1 MNFQRSVII
10 GGGLLGEELNNF
22 INANGGN
29 SKILKNIEYN
39 SDNIIPE
46 NTETVFV
53 VAQSS
58 DYKKNPMT
66 ITEITESVLKKKSMK
81 SVRPNCTINAILQR
95 SQYVT
100 KTERGCY
107 KLNSNVKF

>member
-1 MNFQRSVII
+1 MARPKRLHSNSIHVVI
-10 GGGLLGEELNNF
+10 LN
-22 INANGGN
+22 
-29 SKILKNIEYN
+29 ILKN
-39 SDNIIPE
+39 
-46 NTETVFV
+46 
-53 VAQSS
+53 
-58 DYKKNPMT
+58 KKNPMT